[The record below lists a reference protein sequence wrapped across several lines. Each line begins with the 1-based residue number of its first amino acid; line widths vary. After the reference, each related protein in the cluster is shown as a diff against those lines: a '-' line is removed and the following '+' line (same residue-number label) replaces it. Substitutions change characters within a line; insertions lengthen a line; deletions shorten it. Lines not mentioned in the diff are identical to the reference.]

1 MKSNQI
7 LISTLGALCA
17 GLCFTFAVATAQTT
31 PEEQARTIL
40 GLFEAGQKDSAY
52 ALLEPLKKT
61 ARFVPAVIY
70 ARAQMT
76 PDDRALGLYKELVVL
91 DPEGPYADRALAQLV
106 ARYADK
112 RDSLAAHVWV
122 GVLHRDYPKS
132 SLVSGTDSLL
142 AAVKSW
148 RAADDLAEAQ
158 PGKSAARPSK
168 PPVGSATKPPTGSPS
183 KPPTGSTARP
193 ATGTAA
199 KPPTGG
205 TSTGGT
211 AAKPT
216 TRDTTQRISTGTKP
230 STGSPSAKGMHGYAL
245 QVGLY
250 PTKAEAASNAA
261 ILKGKG
267 LTAVAL
273 PKTVSGA
280 KQYALV
286 VGPYASVAEAT
297 KKKATV
303 NGACGCKS
311 FVVQVQ

>member
-7 LISTLGALCA
+7 LLSMLGALCA

-52 ALLEPLKKT
+52 ALLEPLKKS

-91 DPEGPYADRALAQLV
+91 DPEGPYADKALAQLV

-112 RDSLAAHVWV
+112 RDSLAAHVWA
-122 GVLHRDYPKS
+122 GVLHRDYPRS

-142 AAVKSW
+142 AGVKSW
-148 RAADDLAEAQ
+148 RAADDVAEAQ
-158 PGKSAARPSK
+158 PGRSAVRPSR
-168 PPVGSATKPPTGSPS
+168 PAVGSPTKPA
-183 KPPTGSTARP
+183 TGSTAKP

-199 KPPTGG
+199 KPAP
-205 TSTGGT
+205 
-211 AAKPT
+211 
-216 TRDTTQRISTGTKP
+216 RDTTQRTSTGTKP
-230 STGSPSAKGMHGYAL
+230 PTGSSSAKGMHGYAL

-250 PTKAEAASNAA
+250 PSKAEAASNAA

-273 PKTVSGA
+273 PKTVSGV

-286 VGPYASVAEAT
+286 VGPYASVEDAT
-297 KKKATV
+297 KKKPSV
-303 NGACGCKS
+303 NSACGCKS